1 MHPLRLLIYSSLII
15 PPNRRP
21 KAPPKSPPPARLL
34 RLSIIPPIMPQLRRN
49 PRPHRRTPQTRLTRR
64 TPLINANLIVP
75 LQPIIPAMH
84 RRRPQSV
91 IPAIPA
97 RSRDHRRRRVPARV
111 TDDRLPRPRA
121 AVVVVAVG
129 EALVGGRAGIHCRGL
144 DVYLGA
150 GRAVEV
156 PDVDAAVV
164 RAGVDVALVGGGGRG
179 EVAADEGFEDAVA
192 AEGYEGAVVGV
203 RGVVQD
209 VVGGEAVVEVC
220 GVVLK
225 RYC

>member
-1 MHPLRLLIYSSLII
+1 M
-15 PPNRRP
+15 
-21 KAPPKSPPPARLL
+21 
-34 RLSIIPPIMPQLRRN
+34 
-49 PRPHRRTPQTRLTRR
+49 
-64 TPLINANLIVP
+64 V
-75 LQPIIPAMH
+75 
-84 RRRPQSV
+84 
-91 IPAIPA
+91 PAIPA

-129 EALVGGRAGIHCRGL
+129 EALVGGRAGVHRGGL

-164 RAGVDVALVGGGGRG
+164 GAGVDVALVGGGGRG
-179 EVAADEGFEDAVA
+179 EVAANEGFEDAVA

-203 RGVVQD
+203 RGVV
-209 VVGGEAVVEVC
+209 
-220 GVVLK
+220 
-225 RYC
+225 

>member
-1 MHPLRLLIYSSLII
+1 M
-15 PPNRRP
+15 
-21 KAPPKSPPPARLL
+21 PAGV
-34 RLSIIPPIMPQLRRN
+34 
-49 PRPHRRTPQTRLTRR
+49 
-64 TPLINANLIVP
+64 A
-75 LQPIIPAMH
+75 
-84 RRRPQSV
+84 
-91 IPAIPA
+91 
-97 RSRDHRRRRVPARV
+97 
-111 TDDRLPRPRA
+111 DDGLPRPRA

-129 EALVGGRAGIHCRGL
+129 EALVGRRAGVHGGGL

-203 RGVVQD
+203 GGVVED

-220 GVVLK
+220 GVVL
-225 RYC
+225 CEIGVSGLAF